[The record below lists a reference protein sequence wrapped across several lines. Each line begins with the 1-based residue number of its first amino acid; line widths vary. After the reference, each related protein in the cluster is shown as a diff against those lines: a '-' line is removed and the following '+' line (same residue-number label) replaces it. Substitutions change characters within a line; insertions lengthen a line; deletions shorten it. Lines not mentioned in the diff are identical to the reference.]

1 MVGVGGSGCIWAL
14 GGERTRPSGGSIGTR
29 SVQGIST
36 SNLYEYMV
44 CRKYVNNSD
53 SEHVNSTYKVVQ
65 FL

>member
-1 MVGVGGSGCIWAL
+1 MEPGDGG
-14 GGERTRPSGGSIGTR
+14 GGGRWGENQAEWGKC
-29 SVQGIST
+29 IST

-53 SEHVNSTYKVVQ
+53 SEQVNSTYKVVQ